1 MISTH
6 TAVLQLTVGIR
17 LHPAEGCG
25 VWTTLHWIA
34 TLRLEAGVNEPTV
47 LDTVGCATEL
57 LPHVEC
63 VTTTTILGVT
73 VTNHLSVSEYVSRII
88 SKCAQPLLT
97 LKNYVTTE

>member
-47 LDTVGCATEL
+47 LDTVGCATGT
-57 LPHVEC
+57 
-63 VTTTTILGVT
+63 VTT
-73 VTNHLSVSEYVSRII
+73 
-88 SKCAQPLLT
+88 C
-97 LKNYVTTE
+97 